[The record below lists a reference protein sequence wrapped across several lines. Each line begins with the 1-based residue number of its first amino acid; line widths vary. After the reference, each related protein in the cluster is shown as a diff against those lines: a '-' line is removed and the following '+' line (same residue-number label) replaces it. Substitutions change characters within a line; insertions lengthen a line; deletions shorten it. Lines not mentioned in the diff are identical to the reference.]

1 MYNTMR
7 ISGLASGI
15 DTEEMI
21 QSMMRA
27 ERVKVDRVE
36 QDRQLILWRQEAYNN
51 LNKTFANFIM
61 NSRRL
66 FGLTQ
71 VTRTGTFR
79 PNSYQ
84 NLNWVKKATSSD
96 ENVATVTTNS
106 NVMDGHYSVEVK
118 QLADGVTA
126 ASSGEIDGT
135 TNLREMLGL
144 DVNGDS
150 DDVIQF
156 SINGKQFV
164 IGNLEKDDDGNI
176 IDERVIPKVENGE
189 IVGYEASFIDGS
201 LVNIKLSDIARLIN
215 SATTEDGQSLGI
227 RASYDST
234 IDRFF
239 LQTTD
244 TGKEEK
250 IEIDVNNPDEES
262 LGKKF
267 IEKLNLNINHYIA
280 EDEGYV
286 KSSENFK
293 IGTAYYGSDT
303 IINFNGAEG
312 ITSPTNRITI
322 NGITMDLKSK
332 GNFNIN
338 VATDVD
344 GIYEKIEE
352 FINDY
357 NELVETTNKL
367 LGEKQYRDYRP
378 LTAEQRKAMDREDI
392 ELWEEK
398 AKSGLLRS
406 DDIIG
411 RTMGNIRRS
420 IYERSEEF
428 SGSFKFITEI
438 GISTEE
444 YAKGSAGGKLVIDE
458 QKLKA
463 ALAKDPE
470 GVMELLFKESDKEK
484 DEIGGIV
491 TRIHENMMEGMESII
506 KKSGTGGENDLYRNV
521 KSNILLDFVSE
532 YSSISLLDK
541 DVLQFSRRIDDL
553 NAMLYRKE
561 NHYYAKFAAM
571 EKAISRMN
579 QQSAWMMQQ
588 FMG

>member
-84 NLNWVKKATSSD
+84 NLDWVKKATSSN
-96 ENVATVTTNS
+96 ESVATVTTNS
-106 NVMDGHYSVEVK
+106 NVMDGNYSVEVK
-118 QLADGVTA
+118 QLAEGVTA
-126 ASSGEIDGT
+126 ASSEKIDGDALLT
-135 TNLREMLGL
+135 KIFGVNDEGPESFTFEINEKEINVQKGQTMR
-144 DVNGDS
+144 DVVNT
-150 DDVIQF
+150 
-156 SINGKQFV
+156 INAANAGV
-164 IGNLEKDDDGNI
+164 
-176 IDERVIPKVENGE
+176 
-189 IVGYEASFIDGS
+189 
-201 LVNIKLSDIARLIN
+201 
-215 SATTEDGQSLGI
+215 
-227 RASYDST
+227 RASYDAT
-234 IDRFF
+234 QGRFF
-239 LQTTD
+239 LQTTN
-244 TGKEEK
+244 TGKDAK
-250 IEIDVNNPDEES
+250 IEITHVDENVPDENVVNFTEG
-262 LGKKF
+262 L
-267 IEKLNLNINHYIA
+267 KLKVNHY
-280 EDEGYV
+280 EYGSEG
-286 KSSENFK
+286 NT
-293 IGTAYYGSDT
+293 IGTKTESPVALVIGNPYLGSDAV
-303 IINFNGAEG
+303 INFNGADN
-312 ITSPTNRITI
+312 ITSSTNRITI

-428 SGSFKFITEI
+428 SGTFKFITEI

-444 YAKGSAGGKLVIDE
+444 YAKGSAGGKLVVDE

-470 GVMELLFKESDKEK
+470 GVMELLFKESDKDK

-541 DVLQFSRRIDDL
+541 DALQFSRRIDDL
-553 NAMLYRKE
+553 NAMLFRKE